1 MEGGNSVFFV
11 DMFLDMIAAFFSR
24 IINDIIAMA
33 TGVLANEHRMAMDI
47 LNTGF
52 IQSAITAA
60 QWIAG
65 SLLAIK
71 TTLEMLRIYILF
83 NTGDSGAYPERFLQR
98 VIYSAAMIV
107 GSPWL
112 AQFVFKIGAE
122 MAIAFSQIPVVD
134 LTDDNPLFVLV
145 QRILFG
151 GAVFN
156 FGFSVILLFFVV
168 FWLIIILQTTIRSV
182 ELAFACVSAPLMAI
196 GLTHYEEG
204 IWAAW
209 WRNVVVLAM
218 SQAVQMFFL
227 TGFFSS
233 IMGLVAMD
241 VEITF
246 VNLLLPCAWLYVA
259 YRSPT
264 MLKELSYHTGTG
276 QMISGGVRSY
286 VTPVIRSLIT
296 KGVR

>member
-1 MEGGNSVFFV
+1 VFFV

-24 IINDIIAMA
+24 IINDVVSMA

-47 LNTGF
+47 LNSEF
-52 IQSAITAA
+52 IQGAIIAA

-71 TTLEMLRIYILF
+71 TTVEMLRIYILF
-83 NTGDSGAYPERFLQR
+83 NTGDGGVYPERFLQR
-98 VIYSAAMIV
+98 VLYSAAMIV

-112 AQFVFKIGAE
+112 AQFVFNIGAE
-122 MAIAFSQIPVVD
+122 MAIAFSQIPVAD
-134 LTDDNPLFVLV
+134 LRDNNPLLILI
-145 QRILFG
+145 QRVLFG

-156 FGFSVILLFFVV
+156 FGFSIMILFFII
-168 FWLIIILQTTIRSV
+168 FWLVIIIQTTIRAV
-182 ELAFACVSAPLMAI
+182 ELAFTCVSAPLMAI

-209 WRNVVVLAM
+209 WRNMVVLAM

-233 IMGLVAMD
+233 IMGVVAMD

-259 YRSPT
+259 YRSPA

-296 KGVR
+296 RGVK